1 MTLELLRQRALD
13 AAAWPGTR
21 NLWKTPKFPLRIV
34 LVIPANLL

>member
-13 AAAWPGTR
+13 DAAWRGTR
-21 NLWKTPKFPLRIV
+21 NLRKNPKFPLQIV